1 MLAKNL
7 KVGETVALVTN
18 PFYHAWFAGSIS
30 SGSKVHWL
38 NSLPENNYLPD
49 ILNLP
54 ENLLKSSVIMY
65 ICSPSNPHG
74 SVASIDYLKNAI
86 LLARKYKFILAIDE
100 CYSDIYRMNRSKPP
114 GGLGLFILYIS
125 P

>member
-1 MLAKNL
+1 MLAKNS
-7 KVGETVALVTN
+7 KVGETTALVTN

-38 NSLPENNYLPD
+38 NSLPENNCLPD

-74 SVASIDYLKNAI
+74 SGGGVNFFFYW
-86 LLARKYKFILAIDE
+86 LLFCFI
-100 CYSDIYRMNRSKPP
+100 S
-114 GGLGLFILYIS
+114 FIFLVSEIKIVKL
-125 P
+125 